1 MRSSRPESQGQV
13 GDLRSKTREELQ
25 ELLVRQEHILS
36 NRRFLR
42 SLPDG
47 GRKISDFA
55 ERVRL
60 AVVERDEDKQ
70 RPRLLFSVGTELQ
83 SKYQQAFSQRQH
95 GVACSAGTSSN
106 SRPGEVASAGQMDV
120 SHSDHSRVT
129 VGAGQTPAARLAS
142 GATGERDLIQALEK
156 VSLSDASSTRAPPEA
171 SRSDAERG
179 DVFLRTPPHTKP
191 NYLEVLERTERAS
204 GDRKQRFKPNHL
216 SPSAEHH
223 SSSESLSGDQP
234 LRRAPPLSAEA
245 RKERDRKHLD
255 DITAARQPPLHHSP
269 ALLLSLEESASLL
282 EDQARK
288 HQELQSRIASQK
300 LSEALKVSMGS
311 FVPETGPQA
320 AYRDAPLDEDQPSS
334 EED

>member
-83 SKYQQAFSQRQH
+83 SKYQQAFSPRRH
-95 GVACSAGTSSN
+95 GGDGGAGTSSH
-106 SRPGEVASAGQMDV
+106 SGPGEGAAAAGQMDV

-129 VGAGQTPAARLAS
+129 VGAEQAPAAGLAS
-142 GATGERDLIQALEK
+142 GGGAAAAAAATGERDLIRALEK
-156 VSLSDASSTRAPPEA
+156 VSLSDAPSTRAPPEA
-171 SRSDAERG
+171 ARGDAERG
-179 DVFLRTPPHTKP
+179 DVFLRAPPHTRP
-191 NYLEVLERTERAS
+191 NYLEVLERAERAS

-216 SPSAEHH
+216 SPSTEHH
-223 SSSESLSGDQP
+223 SSSESLSGDPP

-269 ALLLSLEESASLL
+269 ALLLSLEESAALL

-288 HQELQSRIASQK
+288 HQVRSHLCWMDRHRCVLI
-300 LSEALKVSMGS
+300 
-311 FVPETGPQA
+311 
-320 AYRDAPLDEDQPSS
+320 
-334 EED
+334 

>member
-60 AVVERDEDKQ
+60 AVVERDDEKQ
-70 RPRLLFSVGTELQ
+70 RPRLLCSVGTELQ
-83 SKYQQAFSQRQH
+83 SKYQQALAQRQH
-95 GVACSAGTSSN
+95 GGDPGAGTSC
-106 SRPGEVASAGQMDV
+106 RPGGGAAAGQMDV

-129 VGAGQTPAARLAS
+129 VGAEQTPAAAALAA
-142 GATGERDLIQALEK
+142 GAAGERDLIQALEK
-156 VSLSDASSTRAPPEA
+156 VSLSDASGTRAPPEA
-171 SRSDAERG
+171 SRG
-179 DVFLRTPPHTKP
+179 DVFLRAPPHTRP

-204 GDRKQRFKPNHL
+204 GDRKQRFRPNHL

-223 SSSESLSGDQP
+223 SSSESLSGDPP

-269 ALLLSLEESASLL
+269 ALLLSLEESAALL
-282 EDQARK
+282 EDQARR

-320 AYRDAPLDEDQPSS
+320 AYRDAPPDEDQPSS